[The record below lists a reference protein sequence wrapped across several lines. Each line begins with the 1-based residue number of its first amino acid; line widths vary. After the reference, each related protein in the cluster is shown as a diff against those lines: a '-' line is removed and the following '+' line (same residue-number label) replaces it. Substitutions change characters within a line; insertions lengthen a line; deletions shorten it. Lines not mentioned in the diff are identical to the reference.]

1 MKIKIIILVSIIT
14 QHVISFE
21 DIRISLFSKK
31 SNSIYHLEQNFQQYE
46 YEGESLNERIQRNT
60 FSETA
65 SFTISSHLF
74 AIDDSNDIDNQ
85 SKYIP
90 QSIKSRAY
98 AAGEEE
104 DTPPD
109 GWNDPNRIPDA
120 PVGEIP
126 WGWMSL
132 LISFSLF
139 LIQRSRGSSLG

>member
-74 AIDDSNDIDNQ
+74 ATDDSDDIDNQ
-85 SKYIP
+85 SKYIL
-90 QSIKSRAY
+90 QSITSRAY
-98 AAGEEE
+98 AAGDG
-104 DTPPD
+104 DTPPG
-109 GWNDPNRIPDA
+109 GWSDPNEPQKVPI
-120 PVGEIP
+120 GEIP
-126 WGWMSL
+126 WGLMSL
-132 LISFSLF
+132 LISISLF
-139 LIQRSRGSSLG
+139 LTQRSRGSSLG

>member
-1 MKIKIIILVSIIT
+1 MDIKILLLVSLMT
-14 QHVISFE
+14 LLGISLE
-21 DIRISLFSKK
+21 DIQVSPRFKK
-31 SNSIYHLEQNFQQYE
+31 VNRLCHSGQSIQQYK

-60 FSETA
+60 FSEVA

-74 AIDDSNDIDNQ
+74 ETDDADGTDNQ
-85 SKYIP
+85 SMYIP
-90 QSIKSRAY
+90 KAIKSRAY